1 MRTSKRSHILEAI
14 LRVVESEGVAAVTFE
29 SVSAAS
35 GLSKGGLLYH
45 FPSKEAMI
53 QAVHEHIAAQ
63 WEEELT
69 RSLGK
74 DPAEATEDER
84 LASYARVGAR
94 PATGP
99 ELLLMLESSA
109 SGTDDAPWRKVMDRW
124 LPDARKADPSDPE
137 VLRRFTARL
146 AADGLWLADSMDG
159 DEFPPALR
167 AALAEHIASLVSP
180 SE

>member
-1 MRTSKRSHILEAI
+1 MRTSKREHILEAV
-14 LRVVESEGVAAVTFE
+14 LSVVESEGVSAVTFE

-45 FPSKEAMI
+45 FPTKEAMI
-53 QAVHEHIAAQ
+53 EALHERIATQ
-63 WEEELT
+63 WEKELT
-69 RSLGK
+69 SALGK
-74 DPAEATEDER
+74 DPATATEDER

-99 ELLLMLESSA
+99 ELLLMLESAA
-109 SGTDDAPWRKVMDRW
+109 SGSQSAPWREVMARW
-124 LPDARKADPSDPE
+124 LPDAREADPNDPQ

-167 AALAEHIASLVSP
+167 AALAQHIASLV
-180 SE
+180 E